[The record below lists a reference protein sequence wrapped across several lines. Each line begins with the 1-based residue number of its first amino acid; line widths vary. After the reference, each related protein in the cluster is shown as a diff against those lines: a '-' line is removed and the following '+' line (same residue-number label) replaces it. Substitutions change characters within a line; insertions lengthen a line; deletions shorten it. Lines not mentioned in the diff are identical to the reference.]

1 MQYKNRKWISM
12 SMEPVF
18 YLLIID
24 FDKLQTSNLLKD
36 LKIKNNDKEY
46 LLKMVHQSVL
56 EETEDYR
63 FIEAYKI
70 IC

>member
-1 MQYKNRKWISM
+1 M

-46 LLKMVHQSVL
+46 L
-56 EETEDYR
+56 
-63 FIEAYKI
+63 
-70 IC
+70 